1 MKNLK
6 NLSLKERE
14 IYEKLKEVRDP
25 ELGFS
30 IVEAN
35 LVDEIDV
42 KGGKVRIL
50 FHLTMPFCP
59 FPFALQIGR
68 EIKMRAS
75 EVPGIKEVE
84 VRVQKHV
91 MENEI
96 NKTLQEMG
104 NESEE
109 ENLGVPKM

>member
-1 MKNLK
+1 MKNLEEK
-6 NLSLKERE
+6 LSPKERE
-14 IYEKLKEVRDP
+14 IYERLREVRDP

-35 LVDEIDV
+35 LVDEVNVEGD
-42 KGGKVRIL
+42 KARIK

-59 FPFALQIGR
+59 LPFALQIGR
-68 EIKMRAS
+68 EIKRRAS

-91 MENEI
+91 KEEEI
-96 NKTLQEMG
+96 NKILRETTG
-104 NESEE
+104 
-109 ENLGVPKM
+109 